1 MRCGRGVVG
10 SSIVVGVGWEEG
22 HRSRG
27 QLWARKGCM
36 LTLLVTVLRNTLW
49 KRNVNILYSEHHF
62 KIPDSNK
69 NGV

>member
-10 SSIVVGVGWEEG
+10 SSIVVGVGWEER

-36 LTLLVTVLRNTLW
+36 LTLLVTVLTL
-49 KRNVNILYSEHHF
+49 RDNILKQECTRMLICCRIDF
-62 KIPDSNK
+62 KKFI
-69 NGV
+69 